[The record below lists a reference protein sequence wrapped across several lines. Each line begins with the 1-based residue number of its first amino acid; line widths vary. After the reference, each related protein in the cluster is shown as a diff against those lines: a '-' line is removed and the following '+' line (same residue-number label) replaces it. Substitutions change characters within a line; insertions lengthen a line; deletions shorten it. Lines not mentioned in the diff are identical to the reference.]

1 MNTIID
7 IGTYILVL
15 YAISF
20 LEALWNVALF
30 RHHWSWF
37 PFWGKSKEFDNI
49 PEKIASVYASELNH
63 TIFDPFHIIKGIF
76 VITLVTGFMENIIPV
91 IWIIRYWMPNS
102 IEWVLIAL
110 YIGAIWLL
118 YYGIFF
124 RFNYHW
130 LLMKPQYRDWRLIA

>member
-1 MNTIID
+1 MNII
-7 IGTYILVL
+7 IAILTYLAVL

-20 LEALWNVALF
+20 VEALWNVALF
-30 RHHWSWF
+30 RNEKTWF
-37 PFWGKSKEFDNI
+37 PLWDVKSEISPFFREISFGFN
-49 PEKIASVYASELNH
+49 SNR
-63 TIFDPFHIIKGIF
+63 IFDPFHIIKGIF
-76 VITLVTGFMENIIPV
+76 VITLITGFMENIIPF
-91 IWIIRYWMPNS
+91 IWIIRYWMPKY
-102 IEWVLIAL
+102 IELGVIVL